1 MLRITLEREQTNLF
15 PQQRST
21 PLNYEL
27 QVDNQEPFAEI
38 KLNSFSGKKS
48 KAAKRPSKKTA
59 FKQETMFLFP
69 Q

>member
-15 PQQRST
+15 PQQHSS
-21 PLNYEL
+21 PLNYKS
-27 QVDNQEPFAEI
+27 QVVNQEPFAEI
-38 KLNSFSGKKS
+38 KLNSISGKKS
-48 KAAKRPSKKTA
+48 KAAKRPPKKTA